1 MTQLYD
7 YYKSKQISYTD
18 WKAGVLY
25 GKLRSLFERS
35 TGKRNS
41 LHKSNFTRLFETK
54 GIVHDAYQSKAI
66 EQLWNGMHHLTK
78 FDSLPLFH
86 ILDAL
91 IAPAANAEWIGKEDA
106 KQALKKIRKI
116 FKAIDLPKF
125 LDRI

>member
-18 WKAGVLY
+18 WKAGILY
-25 GKLRSLFERS
+25 GKLRNLFERS

-41 LHKSNFTRLFETK
+41 LHKSNFPRFYEAK
-54 GIVHDAYQSKAI
+54 GIVHDAYESKGI
-66 EQLWNGMHHLTK
+66 EQLWNGIHHLAK

-91 IAPAANAEWIGKEDA
+91 IAPAENAEWIGSEHA

-116 FKAIDLPKF
+116 FKAIDLSNF
-125 LDRI
+125 LQNV